1 MTMGEWVVVACF
13 TFLLGG
19 HGVEREKELCWLEF
33 DLGLVVENCVRGGER
48 EDTRIKLIE
57 KCTF

>member
-1 MTMGEWVVVACF
+1 MKMGEWVVVACF

-19 HGVEREKELCWLEF
+19 HGVERERERELCWLEF

-48 EDTRIKLIE
+48 EHTH
-57 KCTF
+57 